1 MVTRDNTSQVLSTLR
16 NNFPAGTSFSI
27 LAVTP
32 DGKIS
37 IHASDI
43 LKPYTD
49 KWYDEDVH
57 KDARAAVE
65 TLPARK
71 RSHISIS
78 LPVSSK
84 ISAKKAAANAA
95 ATAAATNTASQIIS
109 PSAPSEEEE
118 VPSIAIPA
126 EEGESLSLST
136 IRPRKKRRASAHLQE
151 SSIDTA
157 TFTPR
162 KPRQRKNSTTG
173 VKSVPNST
181 RIKKE
186 ADTPEGAQIESDWT
200 TIDMMQEGEGDL
212 NENNEDEEESEEEEL
227 QLEPL
232 RIGDEEAVNKYI
244 YNKFLQIQQL
254 DCKTIAKCWIKVI
267 EPKKQAHSPY
277 NGGDST
283 KPWWWPEGAPH
294 KEPDHLL
301 KEDRLDVLLNIVR
314 NGIAPICQLRA
325 STDDAPLRATKKEI
339 LAEMYDVVDLE
350 LRLKEGNLDR
360 DHIRF
365 VKPFIKGNKRRKK
378 RVPKTIRPG
387 TSLPPKDKHKQEPT
401 TTEIVDPTFSSIME
415 SESNLASFFKKE
427 EDQETADGVLVQRP
441 DLAPDNSVYPGHSVS
456 QIHDPQESYP
466 RRQSTG
472 ALGAA
477 NPSDAPIVGSQ
488 HRSNNVPYP
497 QHTSG
502 RFGRD
507 RLGTVN
513 SPGAQFIN
521 QTSVHSSPS
530 MTDVATHV
538 FEFTPSPTSLSPYG
552 ANQSPRHAVG
562 LMATT
567 HADPAPGL
575 YQYNSVFNQITY
587 QIPSPGDITME
598 ELYPS
603 PVVPT
608 NIFQPTFSGDAYS
621 GFALDDTQSI
631 QSYPPAPPP
640 QFYPDPGMRD
650 IAMTDG
656 TNAYS
661 V

>member
-1 MVTRDNTSQVLSTLR
+1 MVTRDNTPQVLSTLR

-49 KWYDEDVH
+49 KWYNEDVY
-57 KDARAAVE
+57 KDARAAVA

-78 LPVSSK
+78 LPPSK
-84 ISAKKAAANAA
+84 ISSKKAA
-95 ATAAATNTASQIIS
+95 ATAAAAAAALATANQTIS
-109 PSAPSEEEE
+109 PPAPLEGEELTCTTILTEGGEAPS
-118 VPSIAIPA
+118 S
-126 EEGESLSLST
+126 SLE
-136 IRPRKKRRASAHLQE
+136 RPRKKRRASVPSQE
-151 SSIDTA
+151 SSIDPTA
-157 TFTPR
+157 SSLR

-173 VKSVPNST
+173 VKPVTNPT

-186 ADTPEGAQIESDWT
+186 PDTPEGAQPDSDWT
-200 TIDMMQEGEGDL
+200 PIDAMQDGEGDI

-227 QLEPL
+227 RLEPL
-232 RIGDEEAVNKYI
+232 CIGDEEAVNKYI

-350 LRLKEGNLDR
+350 LRLKEGSLDR
-360 DHIRF
+360 DHIRY
-365 VKPFIKGNKRRKK
+365 VKPFVKGNKRRKK
-378 RVPKTIRPG
+378 RAPKNTRPG
-387 TSLPPKDKHKQEPT
+387 APLPPKDKHRREPT
-401 TTEIVDPTFSSIME
+401 NTEIGDPAFSPIME
-415 SESNLASFFKKE
+415 SEPTFSGFFKKE
-427 EDQETADGVLVQRP
+427 EDQETADGILVQR
-441 DLAPDNSVYPGHSVS
+441 LDNSGYSGHSVC
-456 QIHDPQESYP
+456 QAHGPQESYP

-472 ALGAA
+472 VLGAI
-477 NPSDAPIVGSQ
+477 NPSDAPIIGSQ
-488 HRSNNVPYP
+488 PRSNSVPYP
-497 QHTSG
+497 QHPSG
-502 RFGRD
+502 RFGGD

-513 SPGAQFIN
+513 SPGAQFMN
-521 QTSVHSSPS
+521 QSVNSSPG
-530 MTDVATHV
+530 MTHV
-538 FEFTPSPTSLSPYG
+538 FEFTPSPTSLSYG
-552 ANQSPRHAVG
+552 SNQSSENTVS
-562 LMATT
+562 LIATT
-567 HADPAPGL
+567 HADNPGL
-575 YQYNSVFNQITY
+575 YPYNNVYDQLTY
-587 QIPSPGDITME
+587 SNDTIMD
-598 ELYPS
+598 ELYHS
-603 PVVPT
+603 PVAPPH
-608 NIFQPTFSGDAYS
+608 IFQPTFSGDAYS

-631 QSYPPAPPP
+631 QSYPPAVPS
-640 QFYPDPGMRD
+640 QFFPDGIRD
-650 IAMTDG
+650 IPMTDSTG
-656 TNAYS
+656 TYS
-661 V
+661 N

>member
-1 MVTRDNTSQVLSTLR
+1 MVTRDNTPQVLSTLR

-37 IHASDI
+37 IHASDV

-95 ATAAATNTASQIIS
+95 AAAAATSTASQIIS
-109 PSAPSEEEE
+109 PPAPSEEEE
-118 VPSIAIPA
+118 LPSIAIPA
-126 EEGESLSLST
+126 EEEESQSPLST
-136 IRPRKKRRASAHLQE
+136 IRPRKKRRASAPSQE
-151 SSIDTA
+151 TSIDTTA
-157 TFTPR
+157 FTPR

-173 VKSVPNST
+173 IKSVPSST

-186 ADTPEGAQIESDWT
+186 ADTPECVQVESDWT
-200 TIDMMQEGEGDL
+200 TIDMMQDGEGDL
-212 NENNEDEEESEEEEL
+212 NDNNDDEEESEEEEL

-378 RVPKTIRPG
+378 RVPKPTQPKG
-387 TSLPPKDKHKQEPT
+387 ALPPKDKQRR
-401 TTEIVDPTFSSIME
+401 DPTKAEIGDPVFSSIME
-415 SESNLASFFKKE
+415 SESSLASFFKKE

-441 DLAPDNSVYPGHSVS
+441 DLAPDHPVYPGHSVPLVHS
-456 QIHDPQESYP
+456 SQESYT

-472 ALGAA
+472 VIAYF
-477 NPSDAPIVGSQ
+477 
-488 HRSNNVPYP
+488 RS
-497 QHTSG
+497 
-502 RFGRD
+502 
-507 RLGTVN
+507 LW
-513 SPGAQFIN
+513 
-521 QTSVHSSPS
+521 
-530 MTDVATHV
+530 
-538 FEFTPSPTSLSPYG
+538 
-552 ANQSPRHAVG
+552 
-562 LMATT
+562 
-567 HADPAPGL
+567 
-575 YQYNSVFNQITY
+575 
-587 QIPSPGDITME
+587 
-598 ELYPS
+598 
-603 PVVPT
+603 
-608 NIFQPTFSGDAYS
+608 
-621 GFALDDTQSI
+621 
-631 QSYPPAPPP
+631 
-640 QFYPDPGMRD
+640 
-650 IAMTDG
+650 
-656 TNAYS
+656 
-661 V
+661 